1 MVKDTQITQHRQTIT
16 RSDRERF
23 NGHQGC
29 VIWFTGLSG
38 SGKSTIANL
47 VDQKLYQLG
56 VHSVILD
63 GDNLRFTLNASPKTL
78 LENYGQGFAE
88 RFGLGF
94 DRADRDENIRR
105 IGAVAQLFSSAG
117 VITLAA
123 AVSPYRASRELV
135 RGLVESRGQPGDFV
149 EVYVNTPLHLCK
161 QRDPKGLYQL
171 AEKGKLTGMTGVD
184 DPYEPPP
191 SPEITLESASAGA
204 EEFAEEMIAYL
215 KKVGKI
221 NS

>member
-1 MVKDTQITQHRQTIT
+1 MVKDTQITQHRHAIT
-16 RSDRERF
+16 QSDRERV

-56 VHSVILD
+56 VHSVVLD
-63 GDNLRFTLNASPKTL
+63 GDNLRFTLNASPKAL
-78 LENYGQGFAE
+78 LENYGQRFAE

-117 VITLAA
+117 IVTLAA
-123 AVSPYRASRELV
+123 AVSPYRKSRERV
-135 RGLVESRGQPGDFV
+135 RALVESRGQSGDFV
-149 EVYVNTPLHLCK
+149 EVYVNTPLHICK

-171 AEKGKLTGMTGVD
+171 AEKGELTGMTGVD
-184 DPYEPPP
+184 DPYEPPL
-191 SPEITLESASAGA
+191 SAEITLESASAGA

-221 NS
+221 NG